1 VSDKT
6 KWFIF
11 YQVLNLLPNNSTI
24 MKTFVLFFTTLLS
37 LLARVDITNAQTN
50 VQVYSPSNRP
60 PVADGTL
67 GTQVSIDNKNF
78 NITGGIRRGTN
89 TFHSFT
95 DFSVPIES
103 SVTFANSTGNQSIIT
118 RVTGSLFSDINGKVD
133 TQGANF
139 FLINP
144 NGVLFGPGT
153 QLNVGQ
159 VFAASTANGIDLVA
173 DGGKIITFGT
183 SAGVDAPLIAI
194 NPNVFFVSRF
204 NLGGGS
210 GEIKNFGS
218 LQTGNSNQ
226 YIGLIGGNVSLIG
239 DNTSIDAG
247 QIVAPGGRVELGGL
261 SAPGSVGF
269 AGNEAVPKLSF
280 PTDVARS
287 NVLLT
292 SLSATVNVTGVGGG
306 NIAIT
311 AQNIDLLEGASL
323 IGGISE
329 GLGSPETIA
338 GDIKLKAT
346 DMIRIGSLSAINN
359 DLNKK
364 SIGGAGN
371 IIIDAGNISLE
382 NAASLSSLNSGEGSA
397 GNIMITAKN
406 SIFLTNAEISSRTLS
421 GGIGSSGNIIIDTG
435 SLSASGNSRLVAST
449 AGEGNA
455 GNVTLKAKDSLSF
468 VNSSIFSTVE
478 PGGIGDGGN
487 IDVRSSSLSLQNGSQ
502 LQTITRN
509 ASETQPAGEGNAG
522 MVTLNVT
529 GAINLA
535 GVSPQKS
542 LSSVI
547 GSSVEKGTRGDAGSI
562 TVNAGSLSL
571 ADGAFISAATAGAG
585 NANTVKVNATD
596 SITIIGKNGSN
607 PSNLSVTSS
616 LTGTAGDIIVSSPKI
631 TLDNGGAINAFSASG
646 SGGNIT
652 IGGSESKPGSVAAA
666 NNLLLLRRDAKIST
680 DSSGS
685 TQQGSNGGNINI
697 NSNFIIAV
705 PNENSDITANAVR
718 GQGGN
723 VTINS
728 QGLFG
733 IQNRPQPTSSSD
745 ITASS
750 EFGQTGNISI
760 NTPGIDPGKDTG
772 ELPTVLT
779 DASKQIAQ
787 ACSATGQVDNKLVIT
802 GQGGH
807 PPNSIEQLNSDAV
820 WRDPRTTKKTSIAQS
835 NFPATTL
842 ASTGWIFDGKGNVTF
857 TANNSPGKIIRL
869 KVACPAVPKLV
880 PDR

>member
-1 VSDKT
+1 
-6 KWFIF
+6 
-11 YQVLNLLPNNSTI
+11 
-24 MKTFVLFFTTLLS
+24 MKTSLFLLSFATLLGV
-37 LLARVDITNAQTN
+37 LIKADVANAQ
-50 VQVYSPSNRP
+50 VYIPSDRH
-60 PVADGTL
+60 PVADSTL
-67 GTQVSIDNKNF
+67 GTQVLIENNKF
-78 NITGGIRRGTN
+78 SITGGIRRGN
-89 TFHSFT
+89 SIFHSFT
-95 DFSVPIES
+95 DFSVPIKASAIFSNPTE
-103 SVTFANSTGNQSIIT
+103 NQSIIT
-118 RVTGSLFSDINGKVD
+118 RVTGSLFSDINGTVD

-144 NGVLFGPGT
+144 NGIVFGPGA
-153 QLNVGQ
+153 QLNVGRI
-159 VFAASTANGIDLVA
+159 FAASTANGIDLVT

-183 SAGVDAPLIAI
+183 SAGGDAPLLEI
-194 NPNVFFVSRF
+194 NPNIFFNVSRF

-226 YIGLIGGNVSLIG
+226 YIGLIGGNISV
-239 DNTSIDAG
+239 DEG

-261 SAPGSVGF
+261 SATGSIGF
-269 AGNEAVPKLSF
+269 EGDGAIPKLSF
-280 PTDVARS
+280 PVDVARS

-292 SLSATVNVTGVGGG
+292 NLTAKIDVTGVGGG
-306 NIAIT
+306 DIAIT

-323 IGGISE
+323 LGGISE
-329 GLGSPETIA
+329 KSGSSEIIA
-338 GDIKLKAT
+338 GDIKLTAT
-346 DMIRIGSLSAINN
+346 NMIRIGSSSTINN
-359 DLNKK
+359 DLNQE
-364 SIGGAGN
+364 SIGNAGN
-371 IIIDAGNISLE
+371 IIINAGDISLE
-382 NAASLSSLNSGEGSA
+382 SAASLNSLNSGQGNA
-397 GNIMITAKN
+397 GNILITAKN
-406 SIFLTNAEISSRTLS
+406 SVNLANAEIASRRIF
-421 GGIGSSGNIIIDTG
+421 GGTGNSGNISIDTG
-435 SLSASGNSRLVAST
+435 SLSASDATQLT
-449 AGEGNA
+449 TLTEGEGNA
-455 GNVTLKAKDSLSF
+455 GNVTVKAKNSISF

-478 PGGIGDGGN
+478 PGGVGNGGN
-487 IDVRSSSLSLQNGSQ
+487 IDIRSSSLSLQNGSQ

-509 ASETQPAGEGNAG
+509 ASNTQPAGNGNAG

-535 GVSPQKS
+535 GVSPQDS

-571 ADGAFISAATAGAG
+571 ADGAFISASTAGQG

-596 SITIIGKNGSN
+596 SITIVGKNGSN

-652 IGGSESKPGSVAAA
+652 ISGSEPKPGSVAAA

-697 NSNFIIAV
+697 NSKFIIAV

-733 IQNRPQPTSSSD
+733 IQNRPQQTSSSD

-772 ELPTVLT
+772 ELPTVPT

-820 WRDPRTTKKTSIAQS
+820 WRDPRTTKKTSIAQPIS
-835 NFPATTL
+835 PATTL
-842 ASTGWIFDGKGNVTF
+842 ASTGWVFDGKGNVTF

-869 KVACPAVPKLV
+869 KVACPAVPKVV

>member
-1 VSDKT
+1 MKISL
-6 KWFIF
+6 F
-11 YQVLNLLPNNSTI
+11 LLS
-24 MKTFVLFFTTLLS
+24 FATLLG
-37 LLARVDITNAQTN
+37 LLIKTDAAEA
-50 VQVYSPSNRP
+50 QVYIPSDRH
-60 PVADGTL
+60 PVADSTL
-67 GTQVSIDNKNF
+67 GTQVLIENNNF
-78 NITGGIRRGTN
+78 SITGGIRRGN
-89 TFHSFT
+89 STFHSFT
-95 DFSVPIES
+95 DFSVPLKASAI
-103 SVTFANSTGNQSIIT
+103 FANSTENQSIIT

-144 NGVLFGPGT
+144 NGIVFGPSA
-153 QLNVGQ
+153 QLNVGRI
-159 VFAASTANGIDLVA
+159 FAASTANGIDLVA

-183 SAGVDAPLIAI
+183 NAGGDTPLLEI
-194 NPNVFFVSRF
+194 NPNIFFNVSRF

-218 LQTGNSNQ
+218 LQTGNLNQ

-239 DNTSIDAG
+239 DNASVDGG
-247 QIVAPGGRVELGGL
+247 QIVAPGGRVELSGL
-261 SAPGSVGF
+261 SAPGSIGF
-269 AGNEAVPKLSF
+269 GGDGAIPKLSF
-280 PTDVARS
+280 PVDVARS
-287 NVLLT
+287 NVLLANLT
-292 SLSATVNVTGVGGG
+292 AKIDVTGVGGG
-306 NIAIT
+306 DISIT
-311 AQNIDLLEGASL
+311 AQNINLLEGASL
-323 IGGISE
+323 LAGISE
-329 GLGSPETIA
+329 KSGSPETIA
-338 GDIKLKAT
+338 GDIKLTAT
-346 DMIRIGSLSAINN
+346 NMIRIGSSSTINN
-359 DLNKK
+359 DLNQA
-364 SIGGAGN
+364 SIGNAGN
-371 IIIDAGNISLE
+371 IIINAGDISLE
-382 NAASLSSLNSGEGSA
+382 SAASLNSLNSGQGNA
-397 GNIMITAKN
+397 GNIVITAKN
-406 SIFLTNAEISSRTLS
+406 SVALTNAEIASRKRIF
-421 GGIGSSGNIIIDTG
+421 GAIGNSGNISIDTG
-435 SLSASGNSRLVAST
+435 SLSASDATQLTTLTEGT
-449 AGEGNA
+449 GNA
-455 GNVTLKAKDSLSF
+455 GNVTVKAKNSISF

-478 PGGIGDGGN
+478 PGGLGNGGN

-509 ASETQPAGEGNAG
+509 ASKTQPAGDGNAG

-535 GVSPQKS
+535 GVSPQDS

-596 SITIIGKNGSN
+596 SITIIGKNGN
-607 PSNLSVTSS
+607 IPSNLSVTANSP
-616 LTGTAGDIIVSSPKI
+616 TGTAGDIIVSSPKI

-652 IGGSESKPGSVAAA
+652 IGGSEPKPGSVAAT

-697 NSNFIIAV
+697 NSKFIIAV

-733 IQNRPQPTSSSD
+733 IQNRPQQTSNSD

-772 ELPTVLT
+772 ELPTVPT